1 MLSFLSCCLLL
12 CLGIGKLKNA
22 FPVVITVINVN
33 DINMLRVK
41 SEDFRILVRSSE
53 KSLLNERPYEKCG
66 FLPYGVTSFI
76 SDYIPKLLIFSLTL
90 YRKNYRKTYRKGTGK
105 PEKQK

>member
-1 MLSFLSCCLLL
+1 MLSILSCCLLL

-22 FPVVITVINVN
+22 FPVVITIINCN

-41 SEDFRILVRSSE
+41 SEGFRILVRTG
-53 KSLLNERPYEKCG
+53 KKQYPYERCG
-66 FLPYGVTSFI
+66 FLPYGVTSFLYE
-76 SDYIPKLLIFSLTL
+76 YIPKLLIFSLTL